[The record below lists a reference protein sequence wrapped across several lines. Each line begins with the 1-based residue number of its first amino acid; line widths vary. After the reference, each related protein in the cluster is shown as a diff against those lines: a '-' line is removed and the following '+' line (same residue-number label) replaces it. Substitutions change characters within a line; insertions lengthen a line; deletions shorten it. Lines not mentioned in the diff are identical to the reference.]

1 MQNSEKN
8 PKPPCL
14 LKTSFLFYM
23 TLYFM
28 IVRQSALVYFW
39 ALSRERRR
47 FFALC
52 SISIKSAAF
61 WVRNQSGLGVKLTAG
76 RPPAV
81 TKTVATL
88 FSANPAVRAMVVK
101 KSNNKITNLRMLS
114 PNVYVLALSFR
125 EMVPSFL
132 SGRSVENGHNLL
144 NFGEQGSQTRQVIYV
159 VITLGKQS
167 KDTRSL
173 WMMSR

>member
-28 IVRQSALVYFW
+28 IVRQSAPVYFW

-52 SISIKSAAF
+52 SLSIKSAAF

-88 FSANPAVRAMVVK
+88 FSANPAVRWVVK
-101 KSNNKITNLRMLS
+101 KVIIKSPTSECFRQMSMFLRWAFEKWSQAFCLVEALKTATICSTLVNKE
-114 PNVYVLALSFR
+114 V
-125 EMVPSFL
+125 
-132 SGRSVENGHNLL
+132 
-144 NFGEQGSQTRQVIYV
+144 
-159 VITLGKQS
+159 KQ
-167 KDTRSL
+167 DR
-173 WMMSR
+173 